1 MTTPTLTALMMLGA
15 MLIMMALRLPIAA
28 AMAIP
33 GAVGFGL
40 IAGVDP
46 LLNALKGTTVAR
58 LSVYELSI
66 IPLFLLMGQ
75 LAVNSG
81 LSHALFKAA
90 ASWIGHLRGGLAM
103 ASIVASAVFGSICGS
118 SVATAATITQVAYPE
133 MRRHGYPDRLSTATL
148 AAGGTLGIL
157 IPPSVPLVI
166 YAILAEQNIA
176 KLYLAAMIPALLA
189 VIGYLCVLNF
199 SRQSDLHD
207 QPRATRAERWQAMRD
222 VWPIALIFVAIFGG
236 IYAGVFT
243 PTEAAAVGSVLVALL
258 GSARRGLSRQAVK
271 ASILA
276 TAETTAMIF
285 LIFIGADLM
294 NAGLALTQ
302 MPMALA
308 GWVTALTISPMIV
321 LIAVLLLLLILC
333 SVMDELSMMIL
344 TIPILFPT
352 IVGLDLWGLAGPE
365 KAIWFGILVLSVV
378 QFGLIAP
385 PVGLN
390 VILVNG
396 LVKGVPIRET
406 YAGVIPFVAT
416 DLARIILLL
425 FVPGLALALL

>member
-1 MTTPTLTALMMLGA
+1 MTALMMLGA

-40 IAGVDP
+40 IAGLDP

-75 LAVNSG
+75 LAVKSG
-81 LSHALFKAA
+81 LSEALFKAA
-90 ASWIGHLRGGLAM
+90 AAWVGHLRGGLAM
-103 ASIVASAVFGSICGS
+103 AAILASAVFGSICGS
-118 SVATAATITQVAYPE
+118 SVATAATITQVAYPA
-133 MRRHGYPDRLSTATL
+133 MRSHGYPNRLSTATL

-166 YAILAEQNIA
+166 YAILAQQNIA
-176 KLYLAAMIPALLA
+176 KLYLAAMIPAVLA
-189 VIGYLCVLNF
+189 ILGYLFVLHF
-199 SRQSDLHD
+199 SRHGAAKD
-207 QPRATRAERWQAMRD
+207 QQPASSTMRRQALKD
-222 VWPIALIFVAIFGG
+222 VWPIAVLFVAIFGG
-236 IYAGVFT
+236 IYAGIFT
-243 PTEAAAVGSVLVALL
+243 PTEAAAVGCILVALL
-258 GSARRGLSRQAVK
+258 GAARKGLSINAIREAV
-271 ASILA
+271 LA

-285 LIFIGADLM
+285 VIFIGADLM

-308 GWVTALTISPMIV
+308 GWVTTLTIPPLAI
-321 LIAVLLLLLILC
+321 LIAVLILLLILC

-344 TIPILFPT
+344 TIPILLPT
-352 IVGLDLWGLAGPE
+352 VLGLDLWGLGGQD

-396 LVKGVPIRET
+396 LVKSVPIRET
-406 YAGVIPFVAT
+406 YAGVMPFIAA
-416 DLARIILLL
+416 DFLRITLLIMA
-425 FVPGLALALL
+425 PGFALVLL

>member
-1 MTTPTLTALMMLGA
+1 MTTPTLIALGMLGA

-33 GAVGFGL
+33 GAIGFGL
-40 IAGVDP
+40 IAGLDP

-75 LAVNSG
+75 LAVKSG

-90 ASWIGHLRGGLAM
+90 AAWIGHLRGGLAM
-103 ASIVASAVFGSICGS
+103 ASILASAVFGSICGS

-133 MRRHGYPDRLSTATL
+133 MRAHGYPDRLSTATL

-166 YAILAEQNIA
+166 YAILAQQNIA
-176 KLYLAAMIPALLA
+176 KLYLASMIPAVLA
-189 VIGYLCVLNF
+189 VIGYLVVLHF
-199 SRQSDLHD
+199 SRHSATQD
-207 QPRATRAERWQAMRD
+207 QQPASGEARQQALRD
-222 VWPIALIFVAIFGG
+222 VWPIGVIFIAVFGG
-236 IYAGVFT
+236 IYAGIFT
-243 PTEAAAVGSVLVALL
+243 PTEAAAVGTVLVALL
-258 GSARRGLSRQAVK
+258 GAARKGLSINAIRE
-271 ASILA
+271 SILA

-285 LIFIGADLM
+285 VIFIGADLM

-308 GWVTALTISPMIV
+308 GWVTSLAIPPLAI

-344 TIPILFPT
+344 TIPILLPT
-352 IVGLDLWGLAGPE
+352 VLGLDLWGLGGQE

-396 LVKGVPIRET
+396 LIKSVPIQET
-406 YAGVIPFVAT
+406 YAGVFPFIAI
-416 DLARIILLL
+416 DFLRIILLI
-425 FVPGLALALL
+425 VAPVVTLALL

>member
-1 MTTPTLTALMMLGA
+1 MTTPILTAMMMLGA

-40 IAGVDP
+40 IAGIDP

-75 LAVNSG
+75 LAVKGG
-81 LSHALFKAA
+81 LSEALFKAA
-90 ASWIGHLRGGLAM
+90 AAWVGHLRGGLAM
-103 ASIVASAVFGSICGS
+103 ASILASAVFGSICGS
-118 SVATAATITQVAYPE
+118 SVATAATITQVAYPA
-133 MRRHGYPDRLSTATL
+133 MQSHGYPNRLSTATL

-166 YAILAEQNIA
+166 YAILAQQNIA
-176 KLYLAAMIPALLA
+176 KLYLASMIPAALA
-189 VIGYLCVLNF
+189 IVGYLVVLHF
-199 SRQSDLHD
+199 SRHD
-207 QPRATRAERWQAMRD
+207 SSQEEAPASSTARRQALKD
-222 VWPIALIFVAIFGG
+222 VWPIAVLFLAIFGG

-243 PTEAAAVGSVLVALL
+243 PTEAAAVGCLLVALL
-258 GSARRGLSRQAVK
+258 GAVRKGLSIDAIREA
-271 ASILA
+271 ILV

-285 LIFIGADLM
+285 VIFIGADLM

-308 GWVTALTISPMIV
+308 GWVTTLTIPPLAI

-344 TIPILFPT
+344 TIPILLPT
-352 IVGLDLWGLAGPE
+352 ILGLDLWGLE
-365 KAIWFGILVLSVV
+365 SQDKAIWFGILVLSVV

-406 YAGVIPFVAT
+406 YAGVFPFITADFLRIT
-416 DLARIILLL
+416 LLILA
-425 FVPGLALALL
+425 PGLALVLL

>member
-1 MTTPTLTALMMLGA
+1 MTTPILTALMMLGA
-15 MLIMMALRLPIAA
+15 MLIIMALRLPIAA

-33 GAVGFGL
+33 GAIGFGL
-40 IAGVDP
+40 IAGIDP

-66 IPLFLLMGQ
+66 IPLFILMGQ

-81 LSHALFKAA
+81 LSQALFKAA
-90 ASWIGHLRGGLAM
+90 AAWIGHLRGGLAM
-103 ASIVASAVFGSICGS
+103 AAILASAVFGSICGS

-133 MRRHGYPDRLSTATL
+133 MHRHGYPNRLSTATL

-166 YAILAEQNIA
+166 FAILAEQNIA
-176 KLYLAAMIPALLA
+176 KLYLASMIPALLA
-189 VIGYLCVLNF
+189 VIGYLCVLQF
-199 SRQSDLHD
+199 SRQRGLPD
-207 QPRATRAERWQAMRD
+207 QPRATGAERRQAMRD
-222 VWPIALIFVAIFGG
+222 VWPIALIFIVIFGG
-236 IYAGVFT
+236 IYAGFFT
-243 PTEAAAVGSVLVALL
+243 PTEAAAVGLVLVALL
-258 GSARRGLSRQAVK
+258 GSARKGLSRSAVK

-285 LIFIGADLM
+285 MIFIGADLM

-308 GWVTALTISPMIV
+308 GWVTSLTISPMLV
-321 LIAVLLLLLILC
+321 LIAILVLLLILC
-333 SVMDELSMMIL
+333 AVMDELSMMIL

-352 IVGLDLWGLAGPE
+352 IMGLDLWGLAAAE

-406 YAGVIPFVAT
+406 YAGVIPFIAT
-416 DLARIILLL
+416 DLARIVLLL
-425 FVPGLALALL
+425 FVPGLTLVLL

>member
-1 MTTPTLTALMMLGA
+1 MTALMMLGA

-40 IAGVDP
+40 IAGLDP

-75 LAVNSG
+75 LAVKSG
-81 LSHALFKAA
+81 LSEALFKAA
-90 ASWIGHLRGGLAM
+90 AAWVGHLRGGLAM
-103 ASIVASAVFGSICGS
+103 AAILASAVFGSICGS
-118 SVATAATITQVAYPE
+118 SVATAATITQVAYPA
-133 MRRHGYPDRLSTATL
+133 MRSHGYPNRLSTATL

-166 YAILAEQNIA
+166 YAILAQQNIA
-176 KLYLAAMIPALLA
+176 KLYLAAMIPAVLA
-189 VIGYLCVLNF
+189 ILGYLFVLHF
-199 SRQSDLHD
+199 SRHGAAED
-207 QPRATRAERWQAMRD
+207 QQPASSTMRRQALKD
-222 VWPIALIFVAIFGG
+222 VWPIAVLFVAIFGG
-236 IYAGVFT
+236 IYAGIFT
-243 PTEAAAVGSVLVALL
+243 PTEAAAVGCILVALL
-258 GSARRGLSRQAVK
+258 GAARKGLSINAIREAV
-271 ASILA
+271 LA

-285 LIFIGADLM
+285 VIFIGADLM

-308 GWVTALTISPMIV
+308 GWVTTLTIPPLAI
-321 LIAVLLLLLILC
+321 LIAVLILLLILC

-344 TIPILFPT
+344 TIPILLPT
-352 IVGLDLWGLAGPE
+352 VLGLDLWGLGGQD

-396 LVKGVPIRET
+396 LVKSVPIRET
-406 YAGVIPFVAT
+406 YAGVMPFIAA
-416 DLARIILLL
+416 DFLRITLLIMA
-425 FVPGLALALL
+425 PGFALVLL